1 MEVFAIGR
9 VVRIIWV
16 VNCDPELLGLGE
28 EPRLAERLLLL
39 LRDLLHARLNHLRLL
54 LVLRGTFAAIDCVH
68 FIEL

>member
-1 MEVFAIGR
+1 MEIFAIGR

-54 LVLRGTFAAIDCVH
+54 LFLRGTFAAIDCVH